1 MAESS
6 VKDQRKSTYRKEE
19 MVESGQ
25 REAEE
30 ERSEGS
36 RDRRGGGAVSFT
48 GNGHS
53 LNPCVFPVNRLFVS
67 ASQSGFCS
75 L

>member
-19 MVESGQ
+19 MVEGGQ

-36 RDRRGGGAVSFT
+36 RDRRGRGAVLLLAMVT
-48 GNGHS
+48 
-53 LNPCVFPVNRLFVS
+53 L
-67 ASQSGFCS
+67 
-75 L
+75 